1 MQVTAELSLYPL
13 HEGYEQIVWDFIK
26 DLQENTALEVQTNGM
41 STQVFGDIDVLLP
54 CVSKAIKQVYQTHK
68 AILVMKLGKG
78 TLKL

>member
-13 HEGYEQIVWDFIK
+13 HNEYEESVWDFIK
-26 DLQENTALEVQTNGM
+26 DLRENTALEVQTNGM
-41 STQVFGDIDVLLP
+41 STQVFGDIDVLMP
-54 CVSKAIKQVYQTHK
+54 CISKAIKQVYEKNK

>member
-13 HEGYEQIVWDFIK
+13 CNDYEEIVWNFIK
-26 DLQENTALEVQTNGM
+26 DLQKNTALEVQTNGM
-41 STQVFGDIDVLLP
+41 STQVFGDINVLMP
-54 CVSKAIKQVYQTHK
+54 SVSEAIKRVYETKK